1 MAITYLSF
9 VALFPEFN
17 DSSAYNQATINA
29 WIEQA
34 YANLNPRGLR
44 AQLDLAAGLYVAH
57 NVVLG
62 KRETLAA
69 NGNQIVGETRGP
81 VVAKSIGKVSVSYAP
96 TASIDGAGI
105 YNATSYGQRLWALL
119 VAAASGPK
127 YVPGRQ
133 RVFDPFN
140 GRRW

>member
-1 MAITYLSF
+1 MALTYWSF
-9 VALFPEFN
+9 VGLFPEFS
-17 DSSAYNQATINA
+17 DQFAYTQGTIDA
-29 WIEQA
+29 WIAQA

-62 KRETLAA
+62 KRETLASG
-69 NGNQIVGETRGP
+69 NGQIAGEVRGP
-81 VVAKSIGKVSVSYAP
+81 VVSKSIGKVSVGYA
-96 TASIDGAGI
+96 TTGSIDGAGI

-119 VAAASGPK
+119 QAAASGPK
-127 YVPGRQ
+127 YVPGPQ